1 MAESKWFPDPT
12 EPVAHMQRKPG
23 ETFEQLEK
31 RTGIPVPIAEQVT
44 RYIGAEKRADAA
56 KGDE

>member
-1 MAESKWFPDPT
+1 MSKWFPPPT
-12 EPVAHMQRKPG
+12 EPAVHLQRKPK
-23 ETFEQLEK
+23 ETFQQLEK
-31 RTGIPVPIAEQVT
+31 RTGIPVPIAEQLT